1 MENIYLIILGVET
14 VVNIVATIIALVE
27 GLKKDSE

>member
-1 MENIYLIILGVET
+1 MENIYIIILGVET